1 MYLSKII
8 WANVSSSFMKIVSI
22 VSLVITRDYSLNL
35 DINIIEEWM
44 SMIKIELQTLWLIWV
59 SLIAGFYLA

>member
-35 DINIIEEWM
+35 DINIIEE
-44 SMIKIELQTLWLIWV
+44 
-59 SLIAGFYLA
+59 